1 MVGPFPNNEL
11 LESIAMCK
19 LCWQKKTIFRQY
31 NELERDYLRDEYY
44 KKMTNLK
51 RHLNIFD

>member
-1 MVGPFPNNEL
+1 MNQASIGFENLVDLVTISNYMVGPFPNNEL

-31 NELERDYLRDEYY
+31 NELERDY
-44 KKMTNLK
+44 
-51 RHLNIFD
+51 